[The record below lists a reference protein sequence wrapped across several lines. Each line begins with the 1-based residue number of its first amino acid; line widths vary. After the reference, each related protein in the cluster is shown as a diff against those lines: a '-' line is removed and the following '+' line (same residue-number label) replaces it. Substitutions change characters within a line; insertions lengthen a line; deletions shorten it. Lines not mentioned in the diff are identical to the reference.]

1 MTPRCPSIAALAIVA
16 VAPLSAQT
24 AAKDPARA
32 AELRARGIEAGYNL
46 DYDEA
51 ATSFAAA
58 IAADPDDPASYRLA
72 AATTWIRALFEQGT
86 ITVADYLGQA
96 RATAARPSVSRDL
109 DASFHESIRR
119 AVELSEAQLARAPS
133 DADAHYQAGA
143 AYSCVASYT
152 ATVDG
157 RLAGSFGAA
166 RRAYREHGRVLELDP
181 RRQDAG
187 LIVGLYNYTV
197 ASLSAPVRLLAHL
210 AGFGGDRARALAQ
223 VERAASY
230 PGDAQPN
237 ALFTLI
243 LIYNREDRP
252 DAALR
257 VIDDLRARFPRN
269 RLLWLEAADTALRA
283 GRPVDARRAVERGL
297 DMLAGDPRP
306 RAFGE
311 DARWRFTHGS
321 ALAALGD
328 PAAESEL
335 RTALKLSGRT
345 WLGGRIHHQLAEVA
359 DRGGRRDEALAEARL
374 AERLCRQDH
383 DDDGAEQARRLLAR
397 LSRAK

>member
-1 MTPRCPSIAALAIVA
+1 MTPRRPIIAALAVVA
-16 VAPLSAQT
+16 LASPLSAE
-24 AAKDPARA
+24 AADDPAKA
-32 AELRARGIEAGYNL
+32 AELRARGLEAGYNL
-46 DYDEA
+46 DYGEA
-51 ATSFAAA
+51 ANLFRAA

-72 AATTWIRALFEQGT
+72 AATTWIRALFEQGA

-96 RATAARPSVSRDL
+96 RASTGRRAVSRDL
-109 DASFHESIRR
+109 DASFHESIQR
-119 AVELSEAQLARAPS
+119 AFELSEARLARAPS
-133 DADAHYQAGA
+133 DADAHYQVGA
-143 AYSCVASYT
+143 AYSCMASYT
-152 ATVDG
+152 ATIDG

-187 LIVGLYNYTV
+187 LVVGLYNYTV

-210 AGFGGDRARALAQ
+210 AGFGGDRARAVAQ
-223 VERAASY
+223 VETAARYAS
-230 PGDAQPN
+230 DAQPN

-257 VIDDLRARFPRN
+257 VIDQLRERFPRN
-269 RLLWLEAADTALRA
+269 RLLWLEASDTALRA
-283 GRPVDARRAVERGL
+283 GRPLDARRYVERGL

-311 DARWRFTHGS
+311 DARWRFTHGT

-328 PAAESEL
+328 PAAETEL
-335 RTALKLSGRT
+335 RAALQLSQRMWLSGR
-345 WLGGRIHHQLAEVA
+345 IHQELAKVA
-359 DRGGRRDEALAEARL
+359 DRGGHRDQALTEARV

-383 DDDGAEQARRLLAR
+383 DDEGADQARRLIAR